1 MEEVQRETKVDGDSA
16 FHEVMN
22 PEKNKKRQSRM
33 CLAKKQKTNEATV
46 GGVIVPEEFLQPY
59 KEEIVKDTV
68 AQLLTLFK
76 QHLPPESFNQVI
88 THMPGHQVNTLTIF
102 LCFLYI

>member
-1 MEEVQRETKVDGDSA
+1 MVGK
-16 FHEVMN
+16 
-22 PEKNKKRQSRM
+22 KKRKSN
-33 CLAKKQKTNEATV
+33 KATV
-46 GGVIVPEEFLQPY
+46 GGVTVPEEFLQPY
-59 KEEIVKDTV
+59 KDEIVMDTV

-88 THMPGHQVNTLTIF
+88 TYRPGHQVNTLTIF